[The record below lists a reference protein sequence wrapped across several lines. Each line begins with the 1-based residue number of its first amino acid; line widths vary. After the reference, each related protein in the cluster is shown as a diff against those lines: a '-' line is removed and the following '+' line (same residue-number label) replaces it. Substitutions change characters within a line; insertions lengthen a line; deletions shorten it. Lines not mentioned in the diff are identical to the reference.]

1 MHVRKFGVLE
11 IALTI
16 IVALIVIGAG
26 YLLYL
31 QIQGVP
37 DSATTPMSNEQIFEG
52 IYTCLPYTDG
62 TKPKECRP
70 GIEVA
75 NDHYALDMGHLI
87 EAGVAPQLTTGARIL
102 VGGEII
108 AVETLS
114 SDEWQKYPIK
124 GVMRVKE
131 LSKR

>member
-1 MHVRKFGVLE
+1 MNIRNFGVLE
-11 IALTI
+11 ISFVV
-16 IVALIVIGAG
+16 IVALIASGAG
-26 YLLYL
+26 YLLFL

-37 DSATTPMSNEQIFEG
+37 ESATRPDSNEQIFEG
-52 IYTCLPYTDG
+52 IYMCLPHTDG

-75 NDHYALDMGHLI
+75 NDYYALDMGPLI
-87 EAGVAPQLTTGARIL
+87 EAGVLPQLSTGARIL
-102 VGGEII
+102 VGGEIV

-124 GVMRVKE
+124 GLMRVKE